1 MPGMPSSAP
10 LSRFFRLL
18 SSFSGEQVFNPW
30 TEFDPET
37 DLDRNAASA
46 RQQRLRA
53 HLATRPTLMLIGE
66 ASGYQGC
73 HVTGIPFT
81 SERLLIAGNIPRV
94 PSRSPRLSTRHI
106 PWSEPSATTIW
117 SALHEFGIAEQTVLW
132 NAFPWHPY
140 KRGNRQSNRTPRPA
154 ERELGIPV
162 LKALLAAFPSA
173 ALGAVGRHAE
183 KSLAQCDVQAYALRH
198 PSMGGVSAFRRGL
211 KQLIQHQ
218 GRP

>member
-1 MPGMPSSAP
+1 VPSNAP

-18 SSFSGEQVFNPW
+18 SSFSGDQVFNPW
-30 TEFDPET
+30 TEHDPGT
-37 DLDRNAASA
+37 DLDRNAARA

-53 HLATRPTLMLIGE
+53 HLATLPTLILIGE
-66 ASGYQGC
+66 APGYQGC

-81 SERLLIAGNIPRV
+81 SERLLIAGSIPRV

-117 SALHEFGIAEQTVLW
+117 SALHEFGIAERTILW

-140 KRGNRQSNRTPRPA
+140 KKGNRQSNRTPRPA

-162 LKALLAAFPSA
+162 LKALLDAFPAA

-183 KSLAQCDVQAYALRH
+183 KSLAQCGVQAHPLRH

-211 KQLIQHQ
+211 RQLI
-218 GRP
+218 RR